1 MKRIMCILLVGALL
15 ASHVM
20 GLTKDRRGAEVKVR
34 FLDGR
39 IVHGELITV
48 KPDSLLILDKYTGM
62 DTSVELENI
71 REVLIVKK
79 SKFLKGAGL
88 GLLIGSAGGGL
99 LGYALGDDPDPSR
112 SEDFSEDFFSFWFS
126 FSAEEKAL
134 GLGIFFGLISM
145 IAGGFAG
152 AGAGTDQPIMLY
164 DSSRLLLELNLEKLR
179 RQSRIPDYR

>member
-1 MKRIMCILLVGALL
+1 
-15 ASHVM
+15 M

-39 IVHGELITV
+39 IVRGELITV

-99 LGYALGDDPDPSR
+99 LGYALGDDPDPSPP
-112 SEDFSEDFFSFWFS
+112 EDFFSFPFSFS

>member
-15 ASHVM
+15 SSHVM

-39 IVHGELITV
+39 VVRGELITV

-99 LGYALGDDPDPSR
+99 LGYALGDDPDPSPP
-112 SEDFSEDFFSFWFS
+112 EDFFSFSFS